1 MQARLSRLD
10 LRSINHPTV
19 IGSDDNLIEGL
30 GFNIIR
36 YLLGDLVGYFSR
48 RLFAWQLHPR
58 WIRHDISVRNFE
70 MKFRHF
76 HPPQGEI
83 AMRSVCS
90 AGGTI
95 MINEPYLDRS
105 RDPRRVEET
114 RQIAPRKYAWTFSQQ
129 SPAQ

>member
-1 MQARLSRLD
+1 
-10 LRSINHPTV
+10 
-19 IGSDDNLIEGL
+19 
-30 GFNIIR
+30 
-36 YLLGDLVGYFSR
+36 
-48 RLFAWQLHPR
+48 LFAWQLHPR

-95 MINEPYLDRS
+95 MINEP
-105 RDPRRVEET
+105 T
-114 RQIAPRKYAWTFSQQ
+114 WTVQEI
-129 SPAQ
+129 PGELKNPGK